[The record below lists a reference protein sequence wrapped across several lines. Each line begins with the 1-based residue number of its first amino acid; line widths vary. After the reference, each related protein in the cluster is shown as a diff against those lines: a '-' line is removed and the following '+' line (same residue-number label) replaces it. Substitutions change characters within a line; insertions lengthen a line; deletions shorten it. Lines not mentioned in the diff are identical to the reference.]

1 MIFLAT
7 QIVWVGIESWQEIER
22 HRGQLMFRYLLFKK
36 VSNNVVFSA
45 LRLLVWNVDTESILR
60 TVAHP

>member
-1 MIFLAT
+1 MIFLTT

-22 HRGQLMFRYLLFKK
+22 HRGQMILRYLLFKK